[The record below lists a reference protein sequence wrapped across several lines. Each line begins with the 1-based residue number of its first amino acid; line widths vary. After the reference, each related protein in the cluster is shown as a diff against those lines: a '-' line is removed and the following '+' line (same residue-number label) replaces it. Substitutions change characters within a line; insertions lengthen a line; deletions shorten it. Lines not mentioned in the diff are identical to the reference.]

1 MTTLPLIAAG
11 VLGCA
16 VLACYTLALLGM
28 RREAPWKLDETA
40 PGRSAAFARWL
51 TGCYVRDG
59 GATSSEDREACPPRQ
74 GPPPPAR
81 CVATA
86 PAAWRGSR

>member
-1 MTTLPLIAAG
+1 MTTFPLIGAG

-16 VLACYTLALLGM
+16 VLVGYALALLGM
-28 RREAPWKLDETA
+28 RREAPWKLDEAA

-59 GATSSEDREACPPRQ
+59 AATSSAERDVFPPRQ
-74 GPPPPAR
+74 GPLPPAR